1 VRRRS
6 MQRIVPCGRQVTMPL
21 FRYTRRRSAWKVPA
35 IAPVQSGSVE
45 EM

>member
-21 FRYTRRRSAWKVPA
+21 FRYTRRRSAWTVPA
-35 IAPVQSGSVE
+35 IGPAQGRSVE